1 MTFPFKKCYDTKE
14 LEGYGIT
21 VSCDSLGN
29 LSFLYKNVE
38 IGYLLDIPGEESVM
52 RHYLGIEQD
61 ERDEIYMNL
70 EL

>member
-1 MTFPFKKCYDTKE
+1 M
-14 LEGYGIT
+14 G
-21 VSCDSLGN
+21 
-29 LSFLYKNVE
+29 LSSKNGVRYSRCKAKNVTFYYKMLHFLLFV
-38 IGYLLDIPGEESVM
+38 ITIILLWILDIPGEESVM